1 MKPTDYFKETGTD
14 KNLLYPDFYDMVI
27 SALLHLEGAPL
38 RVLEVGCIQ
47 FLNKWGSGSSNAFS
61 KMPFIEK
68 YVGIDKVAP
77 EHAFGQKATFIQ
89 GDAYT
94 AEMINQI
101 QALSEKF
108 HLVIDDGSHACE
120 DQIFFLQNYERF
132 CTPISAF
139 ICEDIRMSHV
149 QPIDEAL
156 NDEKLLFIS
165 GADWK
170 TRQILSAYK
179 KNLYVKFNFNTC
191 PV

>member
-1 MKPTDYFKETGTD
+1 MKPSNYFQKTGTD
-14 KNLLYPDFYDMVI
+14 KQFQYPDFYDMVI
-27 SALLHLEGAPL
+27 SALLHLEQAPL
-38 RVLEVGCIQ
+38 RVLEIGCTQ
-47 FLNKWGSGSSNAFS
+47 MLNKWGSGSSNAFS
-61 KMPFIEK
+61 NMPFIEK
-68 YVGIDKVAP
+68 YVGVDKVTP

-89 GDAYT
+89 GNAYK

-132 CTPISAF
+132 CTPISAL
-139 ICEDIRMSHV
+139 ICEDIRMPYV
-149 QPIDEAL
+149 QPIHEAL

-165 GADWK
+165 GVNWK
-170 TRQILSAYK
+170 NGEILSTYK
-179 KNLYVKFNFNTC
+179 QNLYVKFNFNTC